1 VTRLG
6 RHPWLVA
13 VLAFVIQMVPTL
25 VYYARTGGE
34 SDGSVLADLWP
45 GLVVAAVLLVG
56 LVFATGWVRQV
67 GLMRPSVGWWKWYV
81 LPVAWVGGLAVV
93 GRLSGWGEPE
103 AFPVVALMFVVILI
117 GFNEELVFRGFL
129 LHSFRSR
136 MPLIGAIVATSVLFA
151 LMHTGT
157 PGPDASALSIVV
169 TIGSV
174 FALAVLQAALY
185 ITGGSLIPVILF
197 HAWWDLMIFSG
208 GGIDLTSGSATLG
221 WTALIATIVMAL
233 GYSTYLL
240 RRTRPQPPPTGT
252 TPQPSS

>member
-6 RHPWLVA
+6 CHAWLVA
-13 VLAFVIQMVPTL
+13 VLAFLIQLIPTL

-34 SDGSVLADLWP
+34 SEGSVLSDLWP

-67 GLMRPSVGWWKWYV
+67 GLVRPTVGWWKWYV
-81 LPVAWVGGLAVV
+81 LPVAWAGGLAVV
-93 GRLSGWGEPE
+93 GRVSGWAEPE
-103 AFPVVALMFVVILI
+103 AFPVVALVVVVILI

-136 MPLIGAIVATSVLFA
+136 MPLIGAIIATSALFA

-157 PGPDASALSIVV
+157 PGPDASTLSIVV

-185 ITGGSLIPVILF
+185 IAGGSLLPVILF

-208 GGIDLTSGSATLG
+208 GGIDLTSDSATLG
-221 WTALIATIVMAL
+221 WTALISTIAMAL

-240 RRTRPQPPPTGT
+240 QRATTQPPPTEAT
-252 TPQPSS
+252 HQSPP